1 MTAFEGFAEAMNLLK
16 AEAEAE
22 LRKSLTREQCN
33 FQVNRVLEKIWAACT
48 QESALAVFLA
58 CGQIVAHMTQERVTR
73 EEEAL
78 ARNQDGTTAN

>member
-22 LRKSLTREQCN
+22 LRKSLTPEQCN
-33 FQVNRVLEKIWAACT
+33 FQVNRVLEKIRTVCA
-48 QESALAVFLA
+48 QENTIAVFLA
-58 CGQIVAHMTQERVTR
+58 CGQIVANMTQERVTR

>member
-16 AEAEAE
+16 ADAVAE
-22 LRKSLTREQCN
+22 LRKSLTPEQCI
-33 FQVNRVLEKIWAACT
+33 FQVSRVLEKIWAACS
-48 QESALAVFLA
+48 EERSLAVFLA
-58 CGQIVAHMTQERVTR
+58 CGQIVAYMAQERITR